1 MPGRYSRRVKPPI
14 QSDPPTPGLSPL
26 ELAQDVLAR
35 IEKANEY
42 ARNRKFRFRR
52 RAVSIRLVALAL
64 SATSTI
70 ILGLQN
76 LDGWT
81 GTAFALVAVV
91 TVVSA
96 LEPFFAWRSLWVL
109 MEEVQ
114 SRFYRLRDDL
124 GFYIAS
130 TPADE
135 LDVEVIRA
143 KFDDYQRVWDLVGQ
157 RWLAYRRADE
167 TSGKSGG

>member
-1 MPGRYSRRVKPPI
+1 MQSEPPR
-14 QSDPPTPGLSPL
+14 PGLGPL
-26 ELAQDVLAR
+26 ELAQDVLAT
-35 IEKANEY
+35 IERANAY
-42 ARNRKFRFRR
+42 ARRRKFRFRR
-52 RAVSIRLVALAL
+52 RAVAIRMFALAL

-114 SRFYRLRDDL
+114 YRFYRLRDEL
-124 GFYIAS
+124 GFYVAS
-130 TPADE
+130 TSPEE

-143 KFDDYQRVWDLVGQ
+143 KFGEYQRIWDLVGE
-157 RWLAYRRADE
+157 RWLEYRRTEGTHHKPD
-167 TSGKSGG
+167 